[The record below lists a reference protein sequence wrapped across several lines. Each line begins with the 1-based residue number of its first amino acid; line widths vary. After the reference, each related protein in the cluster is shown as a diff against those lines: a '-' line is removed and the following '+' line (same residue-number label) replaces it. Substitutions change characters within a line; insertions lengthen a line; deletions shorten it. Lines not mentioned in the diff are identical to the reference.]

1 MGSVIL
7 PRAKGRFAMHDTVS
21 PVLKV
26 LVFENQDF
34 YKFLYASLPLDDAEI
49 VGIYASLEAGEAAR
63 RIAEH
68 HPDIVIVGSSRL
80 DAATVDM
87 VTDIRRRYPSLGVSI
102 LLFACTSGETD
113 IIRKIAIDGEG
124 GLAVFLRES
133 LKDLHQFSGIL
144 RSVQYGQRIFDPVL
158 SGYIFSANVKP
169 TCLSDLTSRELET
182 LGLLADGY
190 NNHAI
195 AEMMFID
202 VKTVEHHLNNI
213 YAKLKSTTDFEKR
226 HPRVA
231 ASRLYFQEINS

>member
-1 MGSVIL
+1 
-7 PRAKGRFAMHDTVS
+7 MHDTGS
-21 PVLKV
+21 RVLRV

-49 VGIYASLEAGEAAR
+49 TGIYASLETDEAAR

-68 HPDIVIVGSSRL
+68 RPDVVIIGCSRL
-80 DAATVDM
+80 DEATVAM
-87 VTDIRRRYPSLGVSI
+87 ITDIRRAYPALGISI
-102 LLFACTSGETD
+102 LLFSCSSGETD
-113 IIRKIAIDGEG
+113 IIRKIAIQGEG

-158 SGYIFSANVKP
+158 SGFIFSSGVKP
-169 TCLSDLTSRELET
+169 TFLSELTSRELET

-202 VKTVEHHLNNI
+202 VKTVEHHLNSI
-213 YAKLKSTTDFEKR
+213 YAKLRSNTNFENR

-231 ASRLYFQEINS
+231 ASRLYFQEISS